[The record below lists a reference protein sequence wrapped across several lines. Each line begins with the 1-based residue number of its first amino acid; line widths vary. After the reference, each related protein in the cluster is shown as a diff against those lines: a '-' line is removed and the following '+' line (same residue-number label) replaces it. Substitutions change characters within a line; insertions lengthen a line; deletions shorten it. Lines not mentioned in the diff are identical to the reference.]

1 MGGTRERAV
10 ARGFLGRVDPRD
22 FAAPPNVVSLA
33 RIALVPVVLALLAVG
48 ARLGAALVIVVAAA
62 SDGLDG
68 ALARKTGRVTE
79 LGKILDPLAD
89 KIAIDA
95 VLLALLLR
103 GEFPGWALALVLA
116 RDLGIGAGALALA
129 GRTSFVPQAIVPG
142 KVALVLLSAM
152 VTAYA
157 ADLRVLEP
165 SLLAAGVAGVVV
177 SGAAYVAVL
186 GRELRKQTAGVG
198 PSQRST

>member
-1 MGGTRERAV
+1 MGGTRERAI
-10 ARGFLGRVDPRD
+10 ARGPFGRVDPRD

-33 RIALVPVVLALLAVG
+33 RIALVPVVLALLAAG
-48 ARLGAALVIVVAAA
+48 ARPGAALLIVVAAA

-89 KIAIDA
+89 KIAVDV

-103 GEFPGWALALVLA
+103 GEFPGWAFALVVA
-116 RDLGIGAGALALA
+116 RDLGIGAGALVLA
-129 GRTSFVPQAIVPG
+129 GRTSSVPQAIVSG

-152 VTAYA
+152 VLAYA
-157 ADLRVLEP
+157 ADLRALEP
-165 SLLAAGVAGVVV
+165 IFLVLGMAGVVV
-177 SGAAYVAVL
+177 SGGAYAVVL
-186 GRELRKQTAGVG
+186 RRGLRKQTAAVG
-198 PSQRST
+198 QSNV